1 MKLAKWGNSLALRIP
16 VEVVEKLKLAPGD
29 EVEITLAGEDRF
41 EVSRGLSRKQVL
53 EELKKLRVQLPEGY
67 VFRRS
72 DIYDE

>member
-16 VEVVEKLKLAPGD
+16 AEVVEKLKLAPGE
-29 EVEITLAGEDRF
+29 EVEVTLAGEGRF

-53 EELKKLRVQLPEGY
+53 EELKKLRVQLPEDY